1 MISVNEIGP
10 HGAEKIAEALKVNTT
25 LTSVDV
31 LCEDLISLFCCIVV
45 LCCEYCAC
53 VNDIRE

>member
-1 MISVNEIGP
+1 MALDNKIGP
-10 HGAEKIAEALKVNTT
+10 YGAEKIAEALKVNTT

-45 LCCEYCAC
+45 LRP
-53 VNDIRE
+53 VL